1 MKWLSFSTHVP
12 LCIRSPEQ
20 PHEVCSP
27 YLEEVQCNA
36 AKHVPGGVHVTFAL
50 PRGFGELVRGTTDR
64 AAASRATSLGPPVL
78 QPGSQVGA
86 AI

>member
-36 AKHVPGGVHVTFAL
+36 AKHVPGWVHVTFAL
-50 PRGFGELVRGTTDR
+50 SGFGELVRTAGR

-78 QPGSQVGA
+78 QPRSQVGA